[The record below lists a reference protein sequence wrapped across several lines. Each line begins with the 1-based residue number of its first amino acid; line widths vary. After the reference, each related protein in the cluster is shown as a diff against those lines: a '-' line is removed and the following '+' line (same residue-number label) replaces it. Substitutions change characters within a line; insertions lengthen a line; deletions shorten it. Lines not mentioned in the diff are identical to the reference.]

1 MTVTSS
7 SPLPSDQQRE
17 GVGKVIKQERNE
29 DPDSTVRDEEK
40 MEADYPS
47 VITVG
52 TVSVSLLDHRLWEEF
67 NSLGTEMIITKAGR

>member
-17 GVGKVIKQERNE
+17 GVEKVIKQERNE

-40 MEADYPS
+40 MEADFL
-47 VITVG
+47 T
-52 TVSVSLLDHRLWEEF
+52 THSLKKWDFKRASIEF
-67 NSLGTEMIITKAGR
+67 

>member
-7 SPLPSDQQRE
+7 SHLPLDQQRE
-17 GVGKVIKQERNE
+17 GVEKVIKQERNE

-67 NSLGTEMIITKAGR
+67 NSLATEMIITKAGR